1 MLVVT
6 SYILRLLAPVV
17 NCLGI
22 IGFIWYI
29 MCILGGD
36 PSSETHEATMEAFGK
51 IGYAKGGML
60 FVISIVVFI
69 LGLWYGVKA
78 YKNDIPVRWLWSK
91 SKNALFEYSLTTV
104 VGYAFYIVAYPYAIF
119 FIHILILQLKI
130 SIHI

>member
-1 MLVVT
+1 
-6 SYILRLLAPVV
+6 
-17 NCLGI
+17 
-22 IGFIWYI
+22 
-29 MCILGGD
+29 
-36 PSSETHEATMEAFGK
+36 MEAFGK

-130 SIHI
+130 SINI